1 MNETLIHELVTL
13 QHQYF
18 LTNATLNIDFRIHAL
33 KKLQAVIL
41 KNEIQIQQA
50 IQKDLGKSGFESY
63 MCETGLV
70 LSEISYMLKHIR
82 KYSRE
87 KRVPTPL
94 AQFHSR
100 SYKKHRVHLFSPFF

>member
-1 MNETLIHELVTL
+1 MNQTQIHELVAL
-13 QHQYF
+13 QRQYF
-18 LTNATLNIDFRIHAL
+18 LTSATLNIDFRIHAL

-41 KNEIQIQQA
+41 KNEIPIQQA

-82 KYSRE
+82 KLFQRE
-87 KRVPTPL
+87 TGSHTSGPISFP
-94 AQFHSR
+94 
-100 SYKKHRVHLFSPFF
+100 